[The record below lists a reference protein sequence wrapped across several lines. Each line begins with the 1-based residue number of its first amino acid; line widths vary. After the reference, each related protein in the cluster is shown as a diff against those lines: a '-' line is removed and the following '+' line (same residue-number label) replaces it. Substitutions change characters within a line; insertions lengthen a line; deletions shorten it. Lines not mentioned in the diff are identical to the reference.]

1 MTRSRLA
8 LEWLAAAG
16 AIRGGRL
23 SRRWLWQRIGK
34 CAAFGAALALVVFG
48 AGALQ

>member
-23 SRRWLWQRIGK
+23 SRRWFWHRIGEL
-34 CAAFGAALALVVFG
+34 AAFSAALALIVFG
-48 AGALQ
+48 KGILP